1 MLEFWITFLLF
12 VGFLFIYFGV
22 ALVLE
27 GDSLGFASLIFGGMM
42 WYGVFALSQ
51 DYYPP
56 NDLEIPKTCRQAPI
70 QTSQEGVN
78 FIEVD
83 SEFINLN
90 DKFGRS
96 FENGQIIWI
105 QETLPV
111 KFVSFYSYERSTEGS
126 FEILLQKP
134 EIEENRNEN

>member
-1 MLEFWITFLLF
+1 MMLEFWIAFLLF
-12 VGFLFIYFGV
+12 VGFLFVYFGV

-27 GDSLGFASLIFGGMM
+27 GDTIGFASLVFGRIL

-51 DYYPP
+51 DYFPP

-70 QTSQEGVN
+70 QTSIEGVN

-96 FENGQIIWI
+96 FENGQDSRDI
-105 QETLPV
+105 T
-111 KFVSFYSYERSTEGS
+111 R
-126 FEILLQKP
+126 
-134 EIEENRNEN
+134 

>member
-42 WYGVFALSQ
+42 WYGVFVLSR
-51 DYYPP
+51 DYYPLK
-56 NDLEIPKTCRQAPI
+56 DLEIPKTFHQAPI
-70 QTSQEGVN
+70 QTTIEGIN

-83 SEFINLN
+83 SKFINLN
-90 DKFGRS
+90 EKFGRS

-111 KFVSFYSYERSTEGS
+111 KFTSFYGYDRSTEGS

-134 EIEENRNEN
+134 ATEIEK